1 MKKPTILGV
10 ANKIEPNITCY
21 YIQNPRI
28 HNNIVSPVEVA
39 METETE
45 RERKK
50 DPHTH
55 TRTHIMHMYGPFEG
69 LLI

>member
-1 MKKPTILGV
+1 MKKTTILGV

-28 HNNIVSPVEVA
+28 HNNKVSPVEVA

>member
-1 MKKPTILGV
+1 MKKTTILGV